1 MCSYQKKS
9 FFKLYHNKKIHNSKI
24 VCIDEGNQKDTAG
37 GLIKLNKKIKKN
49 FFLINGDSL
58 FDIDLKR
65 LIKFK
70 NSKTVGS
77 IAIVKNKNYKK
88 NDKLNN
94 IKINNSNI
102 VSYSKIKTN
111 LMNGG
116 IYYFKKKIFKYL
128 SNTKIS
134 LENEVLKKLIYKN
147 KIEGF
152 LFNKKFIDIGTPN
165 NLFFLKKNPNFLKQ
179 KAAFLDRD
187 GVINILKKEG
197 YVENIKEFNFLPGV
211 DKAIKYLNKLDYLV
225 IIVTNQACVGKSIIT
240 ENKLNEIHKYMKN
253 QLIKKNK
260 AYIDD
265 IFYSPYYKF
274 SKKEKFKLNSKD
286 RKPNTGMFL
295 KAIKKW
301 NINLDKSFFI
311 GDSTTDKVS
320 SKKLNLKFYYK
331 QKGSLYNQIIK
342 NEKNY

>member
-1 MCSYQKKS
+1 
-9 FFKLYHNKKIHNSKI
+9 
-24 VCIDEGNQKDTAG
+24 
-37 GLIKLNKKIKKN
+37 
-49 FFLINGDSL
+49 
-58 FDIDLKR
+58 
-65 LIKFK
+65 
-70 NSKTVGS
+70 
-77 IAIVKNKNYKK
+77 
-88 NDKLNN
+88 
-94 IKINNSNI
+94 
-102 VSYSKIKTN
+102 
-111 LMNGG
+111 
-116 IYYFKKKIFKYL
+116 
-128 SNTKIS
+128 
-134 LENEVLKKLIYKN
+134 
-147 KIEGF
+147 
-152 LFNKKFIDIGTPN
+152 
-165 NLFFLKKNPNFLKQ
+165 
-179 KAAFLDRD
+179 
-187 GVINILKKEG
+187 
-197 YVENIKEFNFLPGV
+197 
-211 DKAIKYLNKLDYLV
+211 
-225 IIVTNQACVGKSIIT
+225 
-240 ENKLNEIHKYMKN
+240 MKN